1 MFMFDQTELKNVS
14 RWIDWREF
22 ATVVDE
28 SGEEMSADDLD
39 ALPGMSIRIVCTPGG
54 NIQI

>member
-1 MFMFDQTELKNVS
+1 MFTFDQTELKNVS

-39 ALPGMSIRIVCTPGG
+39 ALPGMSVRVVCTPGG